1 MVMLEMDKDLARI
14 GAGWYGP
21 AIGSHQARRAFRCR
35 SGIQPSLRRAC
46 FGIAQLHG
54 ESTLQAHFRA
64 ANHQVPMTPQR
75 RAARFLQGRARGL
88 HHN

>member
-1 MVMLEMDKDLARI
+1 MVMLEIDKDLARI

-35 SGIQPSLRRAC
+35 SGIRPSLRRAR

-64 ANHQVPMTPQR
+64 ANHQVPRVAWNDP
-75 RAARFLQGRARGL
+75 AAQGGALSTGAR
-88 HHN
+88 